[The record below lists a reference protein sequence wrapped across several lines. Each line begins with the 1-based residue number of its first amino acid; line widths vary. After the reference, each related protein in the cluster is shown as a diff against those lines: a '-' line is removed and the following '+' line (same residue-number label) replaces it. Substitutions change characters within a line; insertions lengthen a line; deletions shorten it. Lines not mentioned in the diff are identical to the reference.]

1 MSKGQSGNK
10 EAKKPKKVY
19 VPNPP
24 GLPASLLPKM
34 PNAPKPKQR

>member
-1 MSKGQSGNK
+1 MSKGQKGNK

-24 GLPASLLPKM
+24 GLPANLAQVAAKVVPPK
-34 PNAPKPKQR
+34 KR